1 MSKSLSGNRE
11 ERGPDPQSLRRLRD
25 LASDPG
31 GSRIGS
37 KPTTTPVQTAKPAAG
52 SGPALVDR
60 FGRVHDSLRISVTDR
75 CNIRCFYCM
84 SDGPI
89 EFLPRADLL
98 TFEEITR
105 VVAVAARLG
114 VRQLRLTGGEP
125 LVRQEL
131 WRLVEMLRGIGGIDD
146 LAMTTNATLLEGHAK
161 RLRAA
166 GLDRLNISLDSLR
179 PEVFRAITRR
189 DQLEAVLRGIA
200 AAQATGFTSIRINA
214 VSIAGLTEPDIV
226 PLARFCLERSL
237 HLRFIEYMPLDADG
251 QWSGDQV
258 LRGAT
263 VRAMI
268 EAELGTLLPDPEND
282 PHQPARDWCLAS
294 GGGKIGFINAVSEPF
309 CGACNRLRLTAE
321 GQFRNCLFARQETDL
336 RHLLRGGGDDDAL
349 AAAMLD
355 NVLDK
360 KRGHGIDEP
369 GFAPPLRAMYQIG
382 G

>member
-1 MSKSLSGNRE
+1 MS
-11 ERGPDPQSLRRLRD
+11 
-25 LASDPG
+25 
-31 GSRIGS
+31 
-37 KPTTTPVQTAKPAAG
+37 KPAAAPLQPAQPTAC

-131 WRLVEMLRGIGGIDD
+131 WRLVEMLRAIAGIED
-146 LAMTTNATLLEGHAK
+146 LAMTTNATLLEGQAQA
-161 RLRAA
+161 LRDA

-179 PEVFRAITRR
+179 AEVFRTITRR
-189 DQLEAVLRGIA
+189 DQLDAVLRGIA
-200 AAQATGFTSIRINA
+200 AAQTTGFASIRINA

-226 PLARFCLERSL
+226 PLARFCLERGL

-251 QWSGDQV
+251 RWSGEQV

-263 VRAMI
+263 VRAML
-268 EAELGTLLPDPEND
+268 EAELGALVPDPEND

-309 CGACNRLRLTAE
+309 CGDCNRLRLTAE
-321 GQFRNCLFARQETDL
+321 GQLRNCLFAREETDL
-336 RHLLRGGGDDDAL
+336 RHLLRGGGDDEAL
-349 AAAMLD
+349 AAAMQES
-355 NVLDK
+355 VRAK

>member
-1 MSKSLSGNRE
+1 MSDVNAA
-11 ERGPDPQSLRRLRD
+11 RLD
-25 LASDPG
+25 QGKALAS
-31 GSRIGS
+31 
-37 KPTTTPVQTAKPAAG
+37 AG
-52 SGPALVDR
+52 PPLADR
-60 FGRVHDSLRISVTDR
+60 FGRAHDSLRISVTDR

-89 EFLPRADLL
+89 EFLPRAELL
-98 TFEEITR
+98 TFEEISR

-131 WRLVEMLRGIGGIDD
+131 WRLVAMLRGIDGIED
-146 LAMTTNATLLEGHAK
+146 LALTTNATLLEHQATA
-161 RLRAA
+161 LRGA

-189 DQLEAVLRGIA
+189 DQLDAVLRGIA
-200 AAQATGFTSIRINA
+200 AAQAAGFLSIRINA
-214 VSIAGLTEPDIV
+214 VSIAGLTEPDII
-226 PLARFCLERSL
+226 PLARFCLERNL

-268 EAELGTLLPDPEND
+268 ESELGPLTPDPGTD
-282 PHQPARDWCLAS
+282 PHQPARDWRLAD
-294 GGGKIGFINAVSEPF
+294 GNGKIGFISSVSEPF
-309 CGACNRLRLTAE
+309 CEACNRLRLTAE
-321 GQFRNCLFARQETDL
+321 GQFRNCLFAREETDL
-336 RHLLRGGGDDDAL
+336 RRLLREGADDEAL
-349 AAAMLD
+349 AAAIRD
-355 NVLDK
+355 SVQAK

-369 GFAPPLRAMYQIG
+369 GFAPPTRAMYQIG